1 MYSLTSFPASAVD
14 PDELNAITA
23 DYLALERV
31 RIFRRLLVK
40 RFGLLM
46 VIAAAVS
53 LAWLSRFAL
62 WFSVSLCV
70 TPPAYAWAIEI
81 RRERRLAARLNGV
94 PGLRTFTADARTRG
108 PHERHLRKS

>member
-1 MYSLTSFPASAVD
+1 MYSLTSFPTSAVD

-23 DYLALERV
+23 DYLALERL

-40 RFGLLM
+40 RFGVLT

-53 LAWLSRFAL
+53 LAWLPRFAL
-62 WFSVSLCV
+62 WFSVSLSV
-70 TPPAYAWAIEI
+70 APPTFAWAIEI

-94 PGLRTFTADARTRG
+94 PGLRIVT
-108 PHERHLRKS
+108 LRKS